1 MEQNQNK
8 SRTILYVVVILGAV
22 ALALFFIADRWFP
35 QLVSKFTALIISL
48 FVLLGGFFFKKKR

>member
-8 SRTILYVVVILGAV
+8 SRTILYGVVILGAV

>member
-1 MEQNQNK
+1 MEQNQKK
-8 SRTILYVVVILGAV
+8 SRTILYGVVILGAV

>member
-35 QLVSKFTALIISL
+35 QLVSKFTALILSL